1 MLDKISVPGASAGII
16 PLGGIFL
23 FTLDSTYLA
32 VTAHAAAAKKEGGSV
47 IANFRR
53 QVAGIT
59 SRFPAFSRTQEQPQV
74 QLLVTHAPETS
85 GETHEMPSLN
95 KGNFQ
100 IWLSRMVGIEI
111 RLIL

>member
-1 MLDKISVPGASAGII
+1 MLDKISVPGASAGVIL
-16 PLGGIFL
+16 LGGIFL
-23 FTLDSTYLA
+23 FTLDSAYLA

-74 QLLVTHAPETS
+74 QLLVAHAPETS
-85 GETHEMPSLN
+85 GEALPSLN

-100 IWLSRMVGIEI
+100 IWLSRMVGTEI